1 MAIWWEAIE
10 GWTHWCLE
18 ILRCGVSSPAQS
30 LGSAGDYESYHTGL
44 EREELRRSLNGQ
56 ATPQSTVQPWSSLKY

>member
-10 GWTHWCLE
+10 GWTHWFLE

-30 LGSAGDYESYHTGL
+30 LGSAGDYESYHT
-44 EREELRRSLNGQ
+44 
-56 ATPQSTVQPWSSLKY
+56 